1 MKHKGLTFL
10 TIFLLVA
17 SDFIEALIMFSF
29 KKVSM
34 LVPEEAT
41 AAALLSNV
49 APLLSEVAQ
58 SPFLWLGVL
67 GMVSS
72 FIVWSAVL
80 SNIDLSVAY
89 PMGSLSFVLIP
100 VVSILFLG
108 EEISALRWVGIAFIT
123 FGIVMLSLD
132 GRKTK
137 EPV

>member
-10 TIFLLVA
+10 TIFHLIA

-41 AAALLSNV
+41 ASALLSNV
-49 APLLSEVAQ
+49 APLLSDVVQ
-58 SPFLWLGVL
+58 SPFLWLGML

-80 SNIDLSVAY
+80 SNITTR
-89 PMGSLSFVLIP
+89 
-100 VVSILFLG
+100 SIHF
-108 EEISALRWVGIAFIT
+108 ET
-123 FGIVMLSLD
+123 
-132 GRKTK
+132 TK
-137 EPV
+137 AV